1 MSRLLPFSFMLMVI
15 AGFGLAW
22 IVTAF
27 DPQVSPWYIFAAF
40 LLVLFLLILNVLG
53 LSLFFLRTRLYR
65 RYSPNW
71 YFKTSYKMAFFVA
84 FFVVIAAILAI
95 LKLVTTFNVAMAI
108 LAVGL
113 LAVWSYIGNRVKG

>member
-1 MSRLLPFSFMLMVI
+1 MSRLLPFSFLLMVV
-15 AGFGLAW
+15 AGFSLVW

-84 FFVVIAAILAI
+84 LFVTIAAILAI
-95 LKLVTTFNVAMAI
+95 LKLVSQFNVAMAI

-113 LAVWSYIGNRVKG
+113 LAVWSYLGRNN